1 MRLIP
6 VLKREAV
13 VLATL
18 YDLACPFS
26 PLHIFP
32 HVYYLEPNLAKLLYA
47 KHLLDRRDAWDEV
60 FEAILRDASN
70 EITEILRSV
79 EVYRWESIREVI
91 EKVARGVLELHEEF
105 VEKFICYT
113 QRIFGFNQYF
123 GEVYLVLGF
132 NPLLRTCNGNAMG
145 NIRRF
150 PVVACFVNDLIEHK
164 VALDVIYHEI
174 LHRLIQLNGLELSDK
189 IQEVLLEFM
198 CPEGYLSELIGLSK
212 RRLERHL
219 LSKYEWFKRE
229 YELLG
234 DSIEEYFKNRIYE
247 QMTIIGYLKDSLK
260 MLRKT
265 K

>member
-1 MRLIP
+1 M
-6 VLKREAV
+6 
-13 VLATL
+13 
-18 YDLACPFS
+18 
-26 PLHIFP
+26 
-32 HVYYLEPNLAKLLYA
+32 
-47 KHLLDRRDAWDEV
+47 
-60 FEAILRDASN
+60 
-70 EITEILRSV
+70 
-79 EVYRWESIREVI
+79 
-91 EKVARGVLELHEEF
+91 
-105 VEKFICYT
+105 
-113 QRIFGFNQYF
+113 
-123 GEVYLVLGF
+123 
-132 NPLLRTCNGNAMG
+132 
-145 NIRRF
+145 
-150 PVVACFVNDLIEHK
+150 
-164 VALDVIYHEI
+164 
-174 LHRLIQLNGLELSDK
+174 SDK

>member
-1 MRLIP
+1 
-6 VLKREAV
+6 
-13 VLATL
+13 
-18 YDLACPFS
+18 
-26 PLHIFP
+26 
-32 HVYYLEPNLAKLLYA
+32 
-47 KHLLDRRDAWDEV
+47 
-60 FEAILRDASN
+60 
-70 EITEILRSV
+70 
-79 EVYRWESIREVI
+79 
-91 EKVARGVLELHEEF
+91 
-105 VEKFICYT
+105 
-113 QRIFGFNQYF
+113 
-123 GEVYLVLGF
+123 
-132 NPLLRTCNGNAMG
+132 
-145 NIRRF
+145 
-150 PVVACFVNDLIEHK
+150 
-164 VALDVIYHEI
+164 
-174 LHRLIQLNGLELSDK
+174 LSDK